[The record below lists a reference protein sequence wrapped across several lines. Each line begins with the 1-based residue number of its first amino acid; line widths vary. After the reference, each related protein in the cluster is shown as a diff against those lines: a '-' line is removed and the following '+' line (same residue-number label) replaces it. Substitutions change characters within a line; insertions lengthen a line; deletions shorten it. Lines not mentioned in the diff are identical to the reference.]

1 MNLNENV
8 LTMQGER
15 QALSEEAFGLSA
27 GCFCELPRQ
36 CWVLWH
42 EPKQVQQQLMQ

>member
-1 MNLNENV
+1 MNPNEIV

-27 GCFCELPRQ
+27 DGFCELPRQ
-36 CWVLWH
+36 CRVLGH